1 MFSKLSSFLRES
13 LRESKRINW
22 PNRKEAMVLMGVVI
36 FVCLVFAV
44 YLGALDFLFVYLLE
58 LFII

>member
-1 MFSKLSSFLRES
+1 MLSKLSSFLRES
-13 LRESKRINW
+13 LREFKRINW

-36 FVCLVFAV
+36 FVCMVFAI

-58 LFII
+58 KFII